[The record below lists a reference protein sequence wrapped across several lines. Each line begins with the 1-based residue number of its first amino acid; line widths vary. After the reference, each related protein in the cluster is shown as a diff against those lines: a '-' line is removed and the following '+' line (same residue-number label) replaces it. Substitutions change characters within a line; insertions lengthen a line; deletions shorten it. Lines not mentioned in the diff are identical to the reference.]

1 MANGSRRH
9 SDSCHV
15 ATLSVVTGHSE
26 DYILGRMFASC
37 LRLRNS
43 LAGNARHRIF
53 RLMQNA
59 EYRILQNELRSIL
72 RQEKPDA
79 ARKKAVTTRLAEIR
93 TAYGLGSYYQF
104 AECIAPIRRKYFK
117 KKHVPSHVAQTIAA
131 DVWSGVE
138 KVLFGNGK
146 MLSSKNEHN
155 FLSIRGKSND
165 VSITFNPVTMRLCV
179 GDLQLAV
186 RAKDDAYT
194 AEALAAMRASFESE
208 RAGRGA
214 LPGCIRYC
222 TIRRHLV
229 NDNGAVRYA
238 YRLLVTC
245 DGPAPKRKALAPA
258 TGRESRT
265 AAIDPSMAMMALC
278 DSDGDTAFLLL
289 DGKNPVAK
297 AMMKNTA
304 QRMDAS
310 RHATNPERYSA
321 DGTFDRSS
329 VNARTGGKEMNRS
342 AHYVDLYMRR
352 KLQLQKQSENLK
364 GRRAALCNTLVRT
377 YGTIRTEGMR
387 YVALSARTKDVRFV
401 KGGRIASKSR
411 FGSTI
416 QRFAPASFLAELR
429 RKAEASG
436 TTFEEINP
444 WTLKASQ
451 YDPTDGQNH
460 KHKLSERIYALSD
473 GTAVQ
478 RDLMAAFTILHS
490 QKVIARDAKGRTTAA
505 DLPDREAMLECLPA
519 FIDSMRRTMNRAATD
534 QRELPPATGAGAW
547 TAPQGTGKGFSP
559 VDVPHCAEGEIP
571 ALQRACG
578 GGPKGRRGT
587 PGSAESI
594 QKQGGRQPSG
604 NPTALAVGVVSA
616 IPTP

>member
-1 MANGSRRH
+1 MATGTKKL

-15 ATLSVVTGHSE
+15 VTMNIVTGHSE

-117 KKHVPSHVAQTIAA
+117 KKHVPSHVAQAIAA

-138 KVLFGNGK
+138 KVLFGDGK

-155 FLSIRGKSND
+155 FLSIRGKTNASAIMF
-165 VSITFNPVTMRLCV
+165 SPVTMRLRV
-179 GDLQLAV
+179 GDLELAV

-194 AEALAAMRASFESE
+194 AEALAAMRRSYASE
-208 RAGRGA
+208 RESRGA

-222 TIRRHLV
+222 AIRRHLV
-229 NDNGAVRYA
+229 NDHGAVRYA
-238 YRLLVTC
+238 YRLLITC
-245 DGPAPKRKALAPA
+245 DGPAPERMALAPA
-258 TGRESRT
+258 TERESRT

-289 DGKNPVAK
+289 DGKNPKTK
-297 AMMKNTA
+297 AMMKDA
-304 QRMDAS
+304 ARRMDAS
-310 RHATNPERYSA
+310 RRATNPERYSA
-321 DGTFDRSS
+321 DGTFDKSS
-329 VNARTGGKEMNRS
+329 VNARTGEKEMNRS

-352 KLQLQKQSENLK
+352 KLQLQKQSETLK

-387 YVALSARTKDVRFV
+387 YVALSVRAKDVRFV

-460 KHKLSERIYALSD
+460 KHRLSERIYALSD

-490 QKVIARDAKGRTTAA
+490 QKVIARDTKGRTAAA

-559 VDVPHCAEGEIP
+559 VDVPHCVEGEIP

-578 GGPKGRRGT
+578 GGQQAAKVRQAPRNPSKSREGDGPPGT
-587 PGSAESI
+587 P
-594 QKQGGRQPSG
+594 P
-604 NPTALAVGVVSA
+604 L
-616 IPTP
+616 

>member
-1 MANGSRRH
+1 MAKGTKRL

-15 ATLSVVTGHSE
+15 VTMNIVTGHSE

-53 RLMQNA
+53 RLMQDA
-59 EYRILQNELRSIL
+59 EYRTLQQELRSIL

-79 ARKKAVTTRLAEIR
+79 ARKKAVTARLSGIR

-104 AECIAPIRRKYFK
+104 AECIAPIRKAYFK
-117 KKHVPSHVAQTIAA
+117 KKHVPSHVAQAIAE

-138 KVLFGNGK
+138 KVLFGDGK
-146 MLSSKNEHN
+146 MLSFKNEHS
-155 FLSIRGKSND
+155 FFSIRGKSND
-165 VSITFNPVTMRLCV
+165 ASITFNPATMLLSI

-194 AEALAAMRASFESE
+194 AEALAAMRRSYTSE
-208 RAGRGA
+208 HEGRGA

-222 TIRRHLV
+222 AIKRHLV
-229 NDNGAVRYA
+229 NDHGAVRYA

-245 DGPAPKRKALAPA
+245 DGPAPKRGALAPCA
-258 TGRESRT
+258 GRESRT

-289 DGKNPVAK
+289 DGKNPGAK
-297 AMMKNTA
+297 AMMKDTA

-310 RHATNPERYSA
+310 RRATNPERYRA
-321 DGTFDRSS
+321 DGTFDEDS
-329 VNARTGGKEMNRS
+329 VNAKTGGREMDRS
-342 AHYVDLYMRR
+342 ARYEDLYMRR
-352 KLQLQKQSENLK
+352 KMQLQKQSDNLK

-377 YGTIRTEGMR
+377 YGTIKTEEMR
-387 YVALSARTKDVRFV
+387 YVALSVRAKDVRFV
-401 KGGRIASKSR
+401 KGGRIAPKSR

-416 QRFAPASFLAELR
+416 QRFAPAAFLAELR

-436 TTFEEINP
+436 ATFEEINP

-451 YDPTDGQNH
+451 YDPTDGQNRRH
-460 KHKLSERIYALSD
+460 RLSERVYALSD
-473 GTAVQ
+473 GTTVQ

-490 QKVIARDAKGRTTAA
+490 QKLITKDTKGRTLVA
-505 DLPDREAMLECLPA
+505 DLPDRAAMLECLPA

-547 TAPQGTGKGFSP
+547 TAPQGTGKGLPP
-559 VDVPHCAEGEIP
+559 VDVPHCVEGEIP

-578 GGPKGRRGT
+578 DDHRAAEARQAPRNPSISREGDSPPGT
-587 PGSAESI
+587 P
-594 QKQGGRQPSG
+594 P
-604 NPTALAVGVVSA
+604 L
-616 IPTP
+616 